1 MSPLAGLSAEQL
13 DGLSR
18 ALAAVAIAVPEQTP
32 PSVAS
37 VEPAVPAA
45 PSREELFE
53 PLARALAQKHPLR
66 LEASAKANTLVLVV
80 RGRALPDSADAEADA
95 LLREHALPLLC
106 PAADAPADAPV
117 ALPGD
122 AVRLVLDLRALAAF
136 PRGAAVALL
145 ERWGA
150 FAASRCYGGRI
161 AVVLPCADDC
171 AGELRAAAAET
182 HLAEAFAPLRCAV
195 FSRSRDVAAFMD
207 SP

>member
-1 MSPLAGLSAEQL
+1 MSPLAGLSTEQL

-18 ALAAVAIAVPEQTP
+18 ALAAVAIAVPEQQAAP
-32 PSVAS
+32 PS

-45 PSREELFE
+45 APSRESLFE
-53 PLARALAQKHPLR
+53 PMARALAQKHPLR

-122 AVRLVLDLRALAAF
+122 AVRLVVDLRALAAF

-150 FAASRCYGGRI
+150 FVASRCFGGRI

-171 AGELRAAAAET
+171 AAELRAAAADT

-195 FSRSRDVAAFMD
+195 FTRSRDVAAFMD